1 MNWQSFPFKD
11 HPRKTIFLMVF
22 LVLFAIG
29 IYFSFGL
36 YWMIVSM
43 IFFCT
48 SISAYFLPTKYTM
61 DDNGV
66 TIKGIVAVRAKKW
79 SEFGSCYKDKNGI
92 LLSPFDKPTRLDSY
106 RGTYIRFNKNAEE
119 VTKFVKSKI
128 ESNSRS
134 DIPV

>member
-22 LVLFAIG
+22 LVLFAVG
-29 IYFSFGL
+29 IYFSFGR
-36 YWMIVSM
+36 YWMIISM
-43 IFFCT
+43 IFFCV
-48 SISAYFLPTKYTM
+48 SISAYFLPTKYIM

-106 RGTYIRFNKNAEE
+106 RGTYIRFNKNSEE

-128 ESNSRS
+128 EKKE
-134 DIPV
+134 